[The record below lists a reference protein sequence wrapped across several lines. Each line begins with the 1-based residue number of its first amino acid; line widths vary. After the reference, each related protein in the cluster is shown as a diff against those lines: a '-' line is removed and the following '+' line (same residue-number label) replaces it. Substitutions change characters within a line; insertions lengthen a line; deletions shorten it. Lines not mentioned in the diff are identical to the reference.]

1 MKDPIFSFDTIKD
14 NYIRYVETAFDTKFD
29 SIDSERH
36 DMLNRDKVLYRE
48 PWIEPLPDYK
58 SSGINISAITKE
70 HVSNSMTDIE
80 LENFKSLVKCGLFS
94 DAFPLYA
101 HQTAML
107 KKAMGK
113 KHCIITSGTGSGKTE
128 SFLLP
133 LFAQLSK
140 ELSSW
145 GKSNGTN
152 QAKWW
157 DDPNLDNTNIV
168 DKRNNFQFSINVKQ
182 RPNDNRP
189 QAVRALILYPMN
201 ALVED
206 QLTRLRKAL
215 DSDKAREWFKNKANN
230 NSIYFG
236 RYIGG
241 TPSSGELHTF
251 KKDGTKIINKYK
263 IEQLIKELKV
273 LEKSADDIQQHIE
286 ENKSTTNGLVDT
298 PENLIS
304 FFPRLDGAEMRTRFD
319 MQVAPP
325 DIMITNYSMLSI
337 MLMRDLD
344 SGIFDKTKEWL
355 YCEDEFSKSLS
366 DSEKKK
372 EKENR
377 IFHLIIDE
385 LHLYRGTQGTEV
397 AYLLKLILNR
407 LGLDPNHPQLR
418 ILASSA
424 SLDGDDNKSIDFIQD
439 FFGVKDAKK
448 SFEIIK
454 GENNH
459 VNEVT
464 NVKVK
469 IPFEPFKKINE
480 IFYKNNADINS
491 VNFIQQCLSSAND
504 LMSFAEISIADID
517 YKSLI
522 LKVLLDK
529 KLELRERLYSAC
541 KIDGVERAVCSLRG
555 EGDNDNK
562 DILTEKLF
570 GEKISKGDLRKAL
583 SGILILRSLYDLKG
597 YQKIETDNSS
607 SKLPRFRFHYFF
619 RNIEGLW
626 GSLNPSDIEERFKD
640 DERTVGK
647 LYPQAQIKSENG
659 FRVLELLYCDNCGT
673 TLFGGSRLKASDD
686 TNTSFFEMLPLSP
699 NIEGIPE
706 KTPHKLLERR
716 TYQEYAV
723 FWPLGKQELDPHERP
738 KGYWRQATVNNS
750 INQFDYFS
758 TWEKGSINI
767 YSGDIKETYEKAEQE
782 PINWRKGYYFKIT
795 HKDSRNFD
803 IAFNSI
809 NNDTHKAT
817 PCVCPGCGIN
827 HSKYKQAAIKN
838 KISSIRGF
846 RTGFAK
852 SSQMFAKELMY
863 QLPNKQGGRKL
874 VVFSDSRED
883 SAQVA
888 NGIERNHYLDLLREL
903 LIRELN
909 SSLIIKLEILKDF
922 KANNISKIEN
932 YRLKYNDLVNEVDDI
947 WNDANTLRTT
957 PKAISDKKF
966 ALGKIQEIETRII
979 KVRDLVD
986 YTNNL
991 NLAPLVKRL
1000 VELGINPGGNDI
1012 RLQTAIQGNDIIP
1025 WYKVIQFENPQQWV
1039 RGVKD
1044 EFIEDIKN
1052 GTLKKM
1058 SNMFFASLFY
1068 SFESSALGYLTINP
1082 QTPSI
1087 SRYAGM
1093 SGLKPKD
1100 FLDIV
1105 NSTIRILGDKYQ
1117 HNQVDPD
1124 NFPFDILGYNNFPS
1138 LCKGY
1143 IKSVA
1148 ERNSISEIILG
1159 ENIFDLLT
1167 EINILSGNTGLK
1179 FEDLFIKASIA
1190 SDNVWTSSKG
1200 KRAHL
1205 HFSGGVCTQTKN
1217 ILNPSNKTTCEKIWE
1232 QNYLSHSAMIQNREP
1247 IRIHCE
1253 ELTGQT
1259 DNQFQRQRYFRNVV
1273 LKSEG
1278 NPLVKQIDLLSVTT
1292 TLEVGVDIGA
1302 LQAVMLANMPPQRFN
1317 YQQRVGRAG
1326 RRGQAYSVIL
1336 TFCRGRSHDEFYF
1349 SNPQKITGDSP
1360 PTPFLTMK
1368 QERICL
1374 RLIAKE
1380 ILRQAYLTIAVN
1392 ENYNEDKSSI
1402 HGAFGKTHNWN
1413 IYKPKIVDWIIANGI
1428 SIKNIID
1435 CITPSQLN
1443 ETKESFLCYF
1453 IDTNTKKGFISKV
1466 ESIISNPEIPT
1477 DDISQKFAEGG
1488 ILPMFG
1494 MPTDVKNFYHGTAQ
1508 NYETLKI
1515 DRAQAM
1521 AVYEF
1526 APGSQKTKD
1535 KAIYQSIGF
1544 TSEIIKGIDS
1554 NGKDTLVN
1562 KNDSLTG
1569 TSPFYLNRW
1578 MERCKKC
1585 GYNKSFDDSDEP
1597 TNLQCPN
1604 CGNFDSYTYS
1614 KFRIKSPKAYRGDFL
1629 LGADNKDEAD
1639 FVTNRP
1645 PIYADRS
1652 TDGDSKRED
1661 KQIANAKIIISD
1673 KEVTWRINTNGDKLY
1688 SGSYFDINNY
1698 NPEIKKS
1705 FKFTNQWIQDSLLPP
1720 STQNG
1725 KMYIAEDDY
1734 RIDFTNRIQEHPLA
1748 LAINKKTE
1756 ILKFHP
1762 TSVPPELNLDMFT
1775 LKENPNYSERQCLGV
1790 RSGFYS
1796 AAFLLQRVLAD
1807 LLDIDPTEI
1816 EIADITKLEIDD
1828 IIKKNVAE
1836 IILTD
1841 ELPNGSGFV
1850 RKLYEEFEKMIDEA
1864 LEPKSVD
1871 TYIQR
1876 IHSQEHQEKCKD
1888 ACYDCLKVYRNMN
1901 WHSLLDW
1908 RLGLGIL
1915 RIFKDKNYKSGADN
1929 NFNYIE
1935 IKDWKNFARTLRDQF
1950 VESFFVKTGHPK
1962 EEYLIDFNGLPA
1974 IKHGSVKNGRRK
1986 IILIVHPFWKLENP
2000 EEDAWYTNAISE
2012 AHIYITSLG
2021 GNIQEDFECLDTFN
2035 LQRRIGWC
2043 FEKIMNK

>member
-1 MKDPIFSFDTIKD
+1 MRDPIFSFDTIKD
-14 NYIRYVETAFDTKFD
+14 NYIRYVETAFDTKFV
-29 SIDSERH
+29 SVNAERY
-36 DMLNRDKVLYRE
+36 DRLNTDKVLYRE

-58 SSGINISAITKE
+58 SSELTISSLTKAD
-70 HVSNSMTDIE
+70 VPNMTNEE
-80 LENFKSLVKCGLFS
+80 LEVFKSLVKTGLFS
-94 DAFPLYA
+94 DSFPMYA
-101 HQTAML
+101 HQAKML
-107 KKAMGK
+107 KKAMSK

-140 ELSSW
+140 EISKW
-145 GKSNGTN
+145 GKSDGTN
-152 QAKWW
+152 QNDWW
-157 DDPNLDNTNIV
+157 NNDDLENKDIV
-168 DKRNNFQFSINVKQ
+168 DENDFQLKSEVRQ
-182 RPNDNRP
+182 RPNDGRP

-215 DSDKAREWFKNKANN
+215 DSDKTREWLKTKANN

-236 RYIGG
+236 RYNGS
-241 TPSSGELHTF
+241 TPLSGELSSF
-251 KKDGTKIINKYK
+251 NKNGVKIINKDK
-263 IEQLIKELKV
+263 ITQLRKELTA
-273 LEKSADDIQQHIE
+273 LEKSSNDIKQHIE
-286 ENKSTTNGLVDT
+286 ENRNAPNGLTDT
-298 PENLIS
+298 PENLTA
-304 FFPRLDGAEMRTRFD
+304 FYPRLDGAEMRTRFD

-337 MLMRDLD
+337 MLMRGVD
-344 SGIFDKTKEWL
+344 SGIFDKTKDWL
-355 YCEDEFSKSLS
+355 NCEDEFSKNFLPE
-366 DSEKKK
+366 EKKK

-377 IFHLIIDE
+377 VFHLIIDE

-407 LGLDPNHPQLR
+407 LGLHPNHSQLR
-418 ILASSA
+418 ILSSSA
-424 SLDGDDNKSIDFIQD
+424 SLDAADAKSIDFIQD
-439 FFGVKDAKK
+439 FFGVENAKE
-448 SFEIIK
+448 SFVIIK
-454 GENNH
+454 GENNPIQSLSKDIFNLP
-459 VNEVT
+459 V
-464 NVKVK
+464 
-469 IPFEPFKKINE
+469 EPFKKISEAYYQSNS
-480 IFYKNNADINS
+480 DINLAK
-491 VNFIQQCLSSAND
+491 FTQQCLLSAND
-504 LMSFAEISIADID
+504 LKAFAKINLTESDP
-517 YKSLI
+517 KSLI
-522 LKVLLDK
+522 LKVLIDK
-529 KLELRERLYSAC
+529 KLELRERLYNAC
-541 KIDGVERAVCSLRG
+541 TIDGVERAVCSLRAD
-555 EGDNDNK
+555 GDIDNK
-562 DILTEKLF
+562 DIFAEKLF
-570 GEKISKGDLRKAL
+570 GKDISKNDLRKGL
-583 SGILILRSLYDLKG
+583 SGLLILRSMYDLKE
-597 YQKIETDNSS
+597 YKKIESENSS
-607 SKLPRFRFHYFF
+607 SKLPRLRFHYFF

-626 GSLNPSDIEERFKD
+626 GSINSDDIDETYKD
-640 DERTVGK
+640 NERTVGK
-647 LYPQAQIKSENG
+647 LYPQAQIKSERG

-686 TNTSFFEMLPLSP
+686 TSSFFELLPLSP

-723 FWPLGKQELDPHERP
+723 FWPQGKQDLEPHERP
-738 KGYWRQATVNNS
+738 NGYWRQATINNS
-750 INQFDYFS
+750 INQNDYTS
-758 TWEKGSINI
+758 KWEKASINI

-782 PINWRKGYYFKIT
+782 PINWRKGYYFKIVY
-795 HKDSRNFD
+795 KDSPKFD
-803 IAFNSI
+803 IAFNASI
-809 NNDTHKAT
+809 IDTHKAT
-817 PCVCPGCGIN
+817 PCVCPGCGVN
-827 HSKYKQAAIKN
+827 HSKHKQDASKN

-863 QLPNKQGGRKL
+863 QLPNKQDERKL

-888 NGIERNHYLDLLREL
+888 NGIERNHFLDLLREL

-909 SSLIIKLEILKDF
+909 SRLIIKLDILNAFRVNDTK
-922 KANNISKIEN
+922 KIDEFRIQHN
-932 YRLKYNDLVNEVDDI
+932 ELVDEVDDV
-947 WNDANTLRTT
+947 WNDANSTRITA
-957 PKAISDKKF
+957 KAISDKNF
-966 ALGKIQEIETRII
+966 ALRKIKEIETRII

-986 YTNNL
+986 YTRNL

-1000 VELGINPGGNDI
+1000 AELGINPGGNDI
-1012 RLQTAIQGNDIIP
+1012 RLQMAIQSNNKIP
-1025 WYKVIQFENPQQWV
+1025 WFKVIQFENPQQWIE
-1039 RGVKD
+1039 GLD
-1044 EFIEDIKN
+1044 DDFIKDIKK
-1052 GTLKKM
+1052 GTLRKLA
-1058 SNMFFASLFY
+1058 NMFFASLFY

-1082 QTPSI
+1082 ETPSLTK
-1087 SRYAGM
+1087 YAGVV
-1093 SGLKPKD
+1093 GLSPSL

-1105 NSTIRILGDKYQ
+1105 NSTIRILGDKYN
-1117 HNQVDPD
+1117 HNQVDED

-1143 IKSVA
+1143 IRNVA
-1148 ERNSISEIILG
+1148 DRYSIEDNLLG
-1159 ENIFDLLT
+1159 QNIFDLLT
-1167 EINILSGNTGLK
+1167 ELNLLRGNSGLQ

-1190 SDNVWTSSKG
+1190 SDEVWLSSKSR
-1200 KRAHL
+1200 RAHL
-1205 HFSGGVCTQTKN
+1205 HFSGGVCSQTKTL
-1217 ILNPSNKTTCEKIWE
+1217 LNSINKTTCEKVWE
-1232 QNYLSHSAMIQNREP
+1232 KNYLSHSAMIQNREP

-1259 DNQFQRQRYFRNVV
+1259 DNQFQRQRHFRNVV
-1273 LKSEG
+1273 LKREG

-1374 RLIAKE
+1374 RLISKE
-1380 ILRQAYLTIAVN
+1380 ILRQAYLTIEVN
-1392 ENYNEDKSSI
+1392 ENFDENKSSI
-1402 HGAFGKTHNWN
+1402 HGIFGKTHNWN
-1413 IYKPKIVDWIIANGI
+1413 TYKLKIVNWINLNNE
-1428 SIKNIID
+1428 SIKQIIN
-1435 CITPSQLN
+1435 CITPLQLN
-1443 ETKESFLCYF
+1443 SSKEIFFNYFTDSTTKNGFVAKIESV
-1453 IDTNTKKGFISKV
+1453 ITNS
-1466 ESIISNPEIPT
+1466 EIPT

-1494 MPTDVKNFYHGTAQ
+1494 MPTDVKYFYHGIAP
-1508 NYETLKI
+1508 NHETLKI

-1526 APGSQKTKD
+1526 APGTQKTKD

-1544 TSEIIKGIDS
+1544 TSDIIKGKDLS
-1554 NGKDTLVN
+1554 GKDTLTN
-1562 KNDSLTG
+1562 MDDSLTG
-1569 TSPFYLNRW
+1569 NSPFYLNRW

-1585 GYNKSFDDSDEP
+1585 GYNKSFDDTEEP

-1604 CGNFDSYTYS
+1604 CGNFDIYTYS
-1614 KFRIKSPKAYRGDFL
+1614 KFRIKSPKAYRSSFL
-1629 LGADNKDEAD
+1629 LGADNRDEAD

-1652 TDGDSKRED
+1652 TEDDSKRDE
-1661 KQIANAKIIISD
+1661 KTVANSKIIISD
-1673 KEVTWRINTNGDKLY
+1673 KDVTWRINTNGDKFY
-1688 SGSYFDINNY
+1688 SGSYYEIQNY
-1698 NPEIKKS
+1698 NPEIKKKFS
-1705 FKFTNQWIQDSLLPP
+1705 FKNQWIQDAFVPLAIGSDNPFI
-1720 STQNG
+1720 N
-1725 KMYIAEDDY
+1725 EDKY
-1734 RIDFTNRIQEHPLA
+1734 SIEFTNRIQEQPLA

-1756 ILKFHP
+1756 ILKFYP
-1762 TSVPPELNLDMFT
+1762 TSVASELNLDMFN
-1775 LKENPNYSERQCLGV
+1775 LKDNPNFSERQSLGV
-1790 RSGFYS
+1790 RAGFYS
-1796 AAFLLQRVLAD
+1796 SAFLLQRVLAD
-1807 LLDIDPTEI
+1807 TLDVDPTEI
-1816 EIADITKLEIDD
+1816 EIADITKREIDD
-1828 IIKKNVAE
+1828 IVRKNVAE

-1850 RKLYEEFEKMIDEA
+1850 RKLYEEFENMLDEA
-1864 LEPKSVD
+1864 LEPKSIE

-1876 IHSQEHQEKCKD
+1876 IHSQEHQNKCND

-1929 NFNYIE
+1929 NFDYIE
-1935 IKDWKNFARTLRDQF
+1935 IRDWKKFAATLRDQF
-1950 VESFFVKTGHPK
+1950 VESFFVKAEHPK
-1962 EEYLIDFNGLPA
+1962 EDYLIDFNGIPA
-1974 IKHGSVKNGRRK
+1974 IKHGSIKSGRRK

-2012 AHIYITSLG
+2012 AHQYILDKG
-2021 GNIQEDFECLDTFN
+2021 GCIEDDFECLDTFN